1 MIELL
6 KNINKASQSLMSHD
20 SNIRKKVLKNLADNL
35 QKMQQQIIETNK
47 FDLSKA
53 KENKLASSLVDRL
66 KIDDSVIKSMING
79 INQIIEQEDLVKSIV
94 SSTTREDGLII
105 QEQLI
110 PIGVILMIFESRPNV
125 IIDSAALSIKSGNAI
140 ILKGGK
146 EAYHSNK
153 ILGEIVKDSLSGLMD
168 TNAVTVLPSDN
179 RDNIL
184 ELIQQ
189 KNYIDVVIPRGGE
202 KLVEFIYENS
212 KIPVIAH
219 FKGLCHIYVDREC
232 NQSDAINIIINAK
245 TQRTGVCNAM
255 ETLIIHQDLCGE
267 FLNKVINELTS
278 RETKLFL
285 DKDFNKSEY
294 PVATEKDWECEYLAN
309 TLSIKKVSNL
319 YEAIDHIRRYGSKHS
334 ESIISSNQINIDK
347 FTHSV
352 DASCVLVN
360 ASTRFNDGSELGLG
374 AELGISTSKLH
385 AYGPMGVK
393 QMMTKRYLVLGNGHI
408 RK

>member
-1 MIELL
+1 MIEIL
-6 KNINKASQSLMSHD
+6 KDIKKASQSLVSHD
-20 SNIRKKVLKNLADNL
+20 SSIRNKVLIQLCKNL
-35 QKMQQQIIETNK
+35 KKKQQLIISSNK
-47 FDLSKA
+47 LDLSSA
-53 KENKLASSLVDRL
+53 IENRLAASLIDRL
-66 KIDDSVIKSMING
+66 KIDESVIDSMING
-79 INQIIEQEDLVKSIV
+79 INQIIDQEDLVKSIS

-105 QEQLI
+105 QEQLV

-125 IIDSAALSIKSGNAI
+125 VIDSAALSIKSGNAI

-153 ILGEIVKDSLSGLMD
+153 ILGEIVKESLTGLMD
-168 TNAVTVLPSDN
+168 TNCVTVLPSDN

-189 KNYIDVVIPRGGE
+189 KDYIDLVIPRGGE
-202 KLVEFIYENS
+202 KLVEFIYDNS

-219 FKGLCHIYVDREC
+219 FKGLCHIFVDKDC
-232 NQSDAINIIINAK
+232 NQDDAIKIILNSK

-255 ETLIIHQDLCGE
+255 ETLILHKDLE
-267 FLNKVINELTS
+267 DS
-278 RETKLFL
+278 FL
-285 DKDFNKSEY
+285 DKVLNELKSKGTKVILDKKFNNADY
-294 PVATEKDWECEYLAN
+294 DIATQDDWNTEYLDN
-309 TLSIKKVSNL
+309 ILSIKQVDDL
-319 YEAIDHIRRYGSKHS
+319 DEAIEHIRVFGSNHS
-334 ESIISSNQINIDK
+334 EAILSNNKENIDK
-347 FTHSV
+347 FISSI
-352 DASCVLVN
+352 DASCIMVN

-393 QMMTKRYLVLGNGHI
+393 QMMTKRYLLLGAGHT